1 MPFGLPR
8 NDKIMTHSLSI
19 TYGSTTITLALVDYT
34 PTSALASVA
43 EVTERWEVHVTGASK
58 ALLQAAIHEIERA
71 FELARQ
77 HQANS
82 FLDRV
87 FLNFQPGGYEE
98 SYRSQILDGKI
109 DFYDE
114 TLKWAWANAGFDVRL
129 TITRRNFWEGA
140 EAEIPLSN
148 SNGERVIEDLLW
160 VYNCADGDGVSPN
173 VRENWADI
181 DADDLEGDLPAPI
194 KLTMVTSGTIGDIIE
209 DVIVCLARSGDPA
222 TLKHMAEAEA
232 GGGKSSGSKIVDFG
246 DDPDCSGGEYAI
258 IEWDEVS
265 VPVIGIGY
273 YSGTGW
279 PDLEIGRWYLPLL
292 RLRTVPT
299 IADLWTRVRMV
310 YGLISETAWIS
321 YPASGGPQVI
331 QYPPIRLGLPR
342 WEAGDYDVDVEFLTS
357 TGGTKT
363 IEADYMYLL
372 PLDGARQ
379 YEASL
384 EALYEEPYMGAV
396 YDDPYEG
403 LVYKYENHT
412 TTRSLVLA
420 RGNPLLVDPRHDARL
435 YFMTPG
441 ATAAIDS
448 RMDFNA
454 FYRPRRLAL

>member
-1 MPFGLPR
+1 
-8 NDKIMTHSLSI
+8 MTHSLSI

-87 FLNFQPGGYEE
+87 FLNFQPVGYEE

-129 TITRRNFWEGA
+129 TITRQNFWEGA
-140 EAEIPLSN
+140 EAEIPLTN
-148 SNGERVIEDLLW
+148 SNGVSGTENFKIF
-160 VYNCADGDGVSPN
+160 NCADGNGTTPN
-173 VRENWADI
+173 VRENWVDI

-194 KLTMVTSGTIGDIIE
+194 HLIMALTGTFGDSIE
-209 DVIVCLARSGDPA
+209 DIIVCLARSGTPA

-232 GGGKSSGSKIVDFG
+232 GGGKSAETKIVDFG

-258 IEWDEVS
+258 IEFDEVDEIIRALS
-265 VPVIGIGY
+265 FH
-273 YSGTGW
+273 SEMGW

-299 IADLWTRVRMV
+299 IADLWSRVRMV

-321 YPASGGPQVI
+321 YPASGGPHVI

-342 WEAGDYDVDVEFLTS
+342 WESGDYRVRVEFLTS
-357 TGGTKT
+357 TAGTKT

-372 PLDGARQ
+372 PLDGMRQ
-379 YEASL
+379 YAVSL
-384 EALYEEPYMGAV
+384 EALYEEPYTGAV
-396 YDDPYEG
+396 FDDPYEG

-412 TTRSLVLA
+412 TIQSLVLA
-420 RGNPLLVDPRHDARL
+420 RGNPLMVAPRHDARL

-448 RMDFNA
+448 RMAFRA